1 MKKGYLLTLAVI
13 YLAFT
18 FNAAILAGEAFE
30 YPCYLV
36 DAYDAD
42 DSCWTGMDIHGNYGG
57 PTMVVPEQW
66 LVGPPLSDKSGVT
79 LPPDHWVEVQFRGPI
94 VDGPGDD
101 IKLIELGPVRE
112 QALIFL
118 TDGAEQERLIGIA
131 TSGPTSSGVGVDPTH
146 ISFDISGID
155 LPFEPRAIRILGLD
169 NGGEAPGFDIGSIQ
183 ARICTDCNEIA
194 CNPIPV
200 NSAKNVPINTILSWS
215 TGQSAEKHIVHFSN
229 DLSAVESG
237 ASIVSEPPQ
246 PQDANTF
253 DPGNLEL
260 DTTYYWRID
269 EVNDQNVWPG
279 EIWSFTTT
287 DHLVVDDFEAY
298 NDVDPPDPNSNRI
311 YDTWKSTNNVSLSTK
326 HANKCSKKSMA
337 IKLLDYHTWKYT
349 ENVVRTFTPPQ
360 DWTATGAKALE
371 LFFSDITQN
380 SYTSINIYIALNDGN
395 NEAFATYPI
404 DSNNITKY
412 LWYLWRIDLQEFQ
425 DIDLSN
431 IESME
436 IGFYSDTNNP
446 SLDLNDEFL
455 FDDIRLYSSR
465 CLEENIIDA
474 DLNRDCLVDF
484 YDLEEMTSN
493 WLETGYNVYPVA
505 EPNAPVAWYEFDDN
519 LDDSAGIEDADG
531 RWKTKDTPTY
541 TQGVYGK
548 AISFDGD
555 EEAVEIVRAI
565 FLFQNITT
573 GITIAF
579 WQSGEDPN
587 HTDTICCSNYF
598 YGYEDPSISINLGC
612 WRRPGKYHWAC
623 GSPWSFENKLSGKHR
638 YPVEWLDRW
647 NHWAFTKDAIAGT
660 MKIYLNGVLYDSRTG
675 AFSPISGINSLINSF
690 VIGNGWYGGY
700 DGLLDD
706 FRIYDY
712 ALTQPEIVH
721 VATNGTGIF
730 DQRLLTPADL
740 DSNKKIDFTDFA
752 LLAEYWLDNQIWP

>member
-13 YLAFT
+13 YLTFT
-18 FNAAILAGEAFE
+18 FNPATLAGEAFE

-42 DSCWTGMDIHGNYGG
+42 DSCWTGMDIDGNYGG

-66 LVGPPLSDKSGVT
+66 LVGPPLSEKSGVT
-79 LPPDHWVEVQFRGPI
+79 LPPDHWVELQFRGPI
-94 VDGPGDD
+94 IDGPGND

-131 TSGPTSSGVGVDPTH
+131 TSGSPASGVGVDPTE
-146 ISFDISGID
+146 IDFDIDGIE

-169 NGGEAPGFDIGSIQ
+169 NGGEAPGFDIGSVQ
-183 ARICTDCNEIA
+183 ARICTDCNEAA

-200 NSAKNVPINTILSWS
+200 DSAKNVPINAILSWS
-215 TGQSAEKHIVHFSN
+215 TGHFAEKHIVHFSS
-229 DLSAVESG
+229 DLTAVDSG

-253 DPGNLEL
+253 DPGGLAL

-279 EIWSFTTT
+279 EVWNFTTT
-287 DHLVVDDFEAY
+287 DYLVIDDFEQY
-298 NDVDPPDPNSNRI
+298 TSSIDPNFIDIR
-311 YDTWKSTNNVSLSTK
+311 DTWKSNNVSLSK
-326 HANKCSKKSMA
+326 NYANKCSKKSMA
-337 IKLLDYHTWKYT
+337 IKLRDYSTGTYT
-349 ENVVRTFTPPQ
+349 ENVVRTFNPPQ
-360 DWTATGAKALE
+360 DCTATGMNALE

-395 NEAFATYPI
+395 NEAFAIYPI
-404 DSNNITKY
+404 DSNNITKH

-446 SLDLNDEFL
+446 SLDFDDEFL
-455 FDDIRLYSSR
+455 FDDIKLYSSR
-465 CLEENIIDA
+465 CFEENMPDA
-474 DLNRDCLVDF
+474 DFNGDCLVDF

-493 WLETGYNVYPVA
+493 WLDTGYNVYPVA
-505 EPNAPVAWYEFDDN
+505 APNAPVAWYEFDGN
-519 LDDSAGIEDADG
+519 VDDSAGIAHG
-531 RWKTKDTPTY
+531 RTRDTWTPTY
-541 TQGVYGK
+541 PQDVYGQ
-548 AISFDGD
+548 AISFDGNED
-555 EEAVEIVRAI
+555 AVEIIRAI
-565 FLFQNITT
+565 FLFQKIST

-587 HTDTICCSNYF
+587 HTDTICCSNYT
-598 YGYEDPSISINLGC
+598 YGYDDPAIAINLGC
-612 WRRPGKYHWAC
+612 WRRPGIYHWAC
-623 GSPWSFENKLSGKHR
+623 GSPWSFDNKLSGKHR
-638 YPVEWLDRW
+638 YPGEWFGRW

-660 MKIYLNGVLYDSRTG
+660 MQIFLNGVLYDSRTG
-675 AFSPISGINSLINSF
+675 SHSPISGINSF

-700 DGLLDD
+700 DGLIDD

-740 DSNKKIDFTDFA
+740 NSDNKIDFADFA
-752 LLAEYWLDNQIWP
+752 LLAEHWLENQIWP